1 MVFLYIKK
9 IHNENIAFISYLL
22 TLSSPYLVN
31 LSLSMLSD
39 SMGLF
44 FLFLSLYLMEDKK
57 YKLSGLMVS
66 IALFARPSYLIL
78 FLITFIYLMFLK
90 KESLKKI
97 FISFFITS
105 VFFLLYIFAYNGE
118 LFIIEGIRFT
128 QGHFSLWG
136 IGQNSD
142 VSWYLN
148 IFNLSNI
155 LFLFLF
161 FIKFDKKY
169 LLLYLLFIGYFIW
182 IIFAQNPENLRH
194 LIPIVLLA
202 SILVSPILDKY
213 KFLLFLTVIFNIY
226 TIFSYTN
233 VLSPIDQIIE
243 DIKEDKN
250 SKKII
255 ISNHSIEILK
265 SSLENKVFDKY
276 YINSAIYYRNNKS
289 SYEISTSV
297 NALSDFKIYKGRFI
311 GERKYYISKINDN

>member
-155 LFLFLF
+155 PFLFLF

-169 LLLYLLFIGYFIW
+169 FLLYLLFIGYFIW

-194 LIPIVLLA
+194 LVPIVLIA

-213 KFLLFLTVIFNIY
+213 KFLLFVTVVFNIY

-233 VLSPIDQIIE
+233 ILSPIDQIIK
-243 DIKEDKN
+243 DIKKDKN
-250 SKKII
+250 SKRII
-255 ISNHSIEILK
+255 ISNRSIEILK

-276 YINSAIYYRNNKS
+276 YINSAIYYINNKS

-297 NALSDFKIYKGRFI
+297 NGLINFKIYKGRFI

>member
-155 LFLFLF
+155 PFLFLF

-169 LLLYLLFIGYFIW
+169 FLLYLLFIGYFIW